1 MYKKY
6 HLGDEEHPRLIHIQS
21 VLSDELVK
29 LGKSPYLDALQVI
42 NSIENSN
49 STLYDMMNSGYVF
62 GIKAKYYVKM
72 LQKIREK
79 SGLNQMDRYVILKT

>member
-1 MYKKY
+1 
-6 HLGDEEHPRLIHIQS
+6 
-21 VLSDELVK
+21 
-29 LGKSPYLDALQVI
+29 
-42 NSIENSN
+42 
-49 STLYDMMNSGYVF
+49 MNSGYVF